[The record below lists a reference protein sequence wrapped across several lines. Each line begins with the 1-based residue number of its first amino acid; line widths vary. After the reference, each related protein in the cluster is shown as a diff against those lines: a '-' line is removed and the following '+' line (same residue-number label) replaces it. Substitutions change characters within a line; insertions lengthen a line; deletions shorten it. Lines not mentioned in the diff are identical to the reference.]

1 MTPSRTPAAGVDLR
15 PLEAGDREA
24 FVAAM
29 KASRRLHRPWVAP
42 PTTAA
47 EFDEWLRR
55 SREDPFEVLLVR
67 RIEDD
72 GIAGYFQLSQIV
84 RGAFQNAYL
93 GYAAV
98 AAHAGNGYMR
108 EGMALLLRWAFAEQG
123 LHRLEANV
131 QPGNE
136 SSIALVRGAG
146 FVKEGYSERYLK
158 VGGRWRDHE
167 RWAIR
172 AEQWRPG

>member
-1 MTPSRTPAAGVDLR
+1 MTPERTTTARVSLR
-15 PLEAGDREA
+15 ALTANDGEP

-29 KASRRLHRPWVAP
+29 KASRRLHRPWVSP
-42 PTTAA
+42 PTTAPD
-47 EFDEWLRR
+47 FDEWLRR

-67 RIEDD
+67 RREDD
-72 GIAGYFQLSQIV
+72 AIAGYFQLSQIV
-84 RGAFQNAYL
+84 RGGFQNAYL

-98 AAHAGNGYMR
+98 AEHAGNGYMR
-108 EGMALLLRWAFAEQG
+108 EGMGLLLRWAFAEQG
-123 LHRLEANV
+123 LHRLEANI

-136 SSIALVRGAG
+136 GSIALVRGAG

-158 VGGRWRDHE
+158 LGGRWRDHE

-172 AEQWRPG
+172 SEQWRAG